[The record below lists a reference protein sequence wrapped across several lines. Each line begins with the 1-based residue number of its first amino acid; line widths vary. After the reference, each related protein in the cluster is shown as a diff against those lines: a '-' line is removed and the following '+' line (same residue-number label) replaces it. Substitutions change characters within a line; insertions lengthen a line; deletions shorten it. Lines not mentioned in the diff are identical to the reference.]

1 MRILLGLYLA
11 LALCACGGSQR
22 QAPAT
27 DAPDAAVA
35 WPTPVG
41 AVGLQRDQRR
51 SDGPLLDVG
60 IAIFDPGIPDDAS
73 THSKLGIFPEIRRV
87 EAQYMPVRLRE
98 TLVESNAW
106 GPVRVLPEPNDTTVL
121 LITGRIE
128 YSDGLRLVLA
138 LKAVDVTGRVWLDR
152 VYQDQS
158 READYPVPL
167 GGDPYQHLYN
177 QFANDLLA
185 ARNALAPQVLRRIPA
200 VAKLRYAESLSPEA
214 FAGFLATDEQG
225 LLTAVRLP
233 ADEDP
238 MMARVQRI
246 QNQEYL
252 FIDTVDEQ
260 YLQLSQ
266 EMGPTY
272 DLWRQ
277 YGREQ
282 AIYKEDYQRR
292 LAARDSQGR
301 RGTFPAMQQTYNAFK
316 WTKIQQQDLHEL
328 AVGFDNEVAPT
339 VLEASGKVFRL
350 NGTLDNQYAQWRDIL
365 KQIFA
370 LETGLPGS

>member
-1 MRILLGLYLA
+1 VRVLIALCLA
-11 LALCACGGSQR
+11 LVLSACSGSQR
-22 QAPAT
+22 QAPV
-27 DAPDAAVA
+27 PDVPDGTVA
-35 WPTPVG
+35 WPAPVG
-41 AVGLQRDQRR
+41 TVALKRNKSPSGV
-51 SDGPLLDVG
+51 PLLDVG
-60 IAIFDPGIPDDAS
+60 IAIFDPGIPEDAS

-87 EAQYMPVRLRE
+87 EAQYMPVRLRD

-138 LKAVDVTGRVWLDR
+138 LKAVDVTGKVWLDR

-158 READYPVPL
+158 READYPVPV

-185 ARNALAPQVLRRIPA
+185 ARNALAPEALRRIPE
-200 VAKLRYAESLSPEA
+200 VAKLRYAESLSPDA

-233 ADEDP
+233 ADGDP

-272 DLWRQ
+272 NLWRQ

-350 NGTLDNQYAQWRDIL
+350 SGTLDNQYAEWRDIL
-365 KQIFA
+365 RQIFA
-370 LETGLPGS
+370 LETGLPSS

>member
-1 MRILLGLYLA
+1 MRVLV
-11 LALCACGGSQR
+11 ALCLTLVLSACGSSQR
-22 QAPAT
+22 QAPV
-27 DAPDAAVA
+27 PDVPDGTVA
-35 WPTPVG
+35 WPAPVG
-41 AVGLQRDQRR
+41 TVTLQRAQPA
-51 SDGPLLDVG
+51 SGVPLLDVG

-87 EAQYMPVRLRE
+87 EAQYMPVRLRD

-106 GPVRVLPEPNDTTVL
+106 GPVRVLPEPNDTSVL

-128 YSDGLRLVLA
+128 YSDGLRLVIA
-138 LKAVDVTGRVWLDR
+138 LKAVDVTGRVWLDQ

-158 READYPVPL
+158 READYPVPV

-185 ARNALAPQVLRRIPA
+185 ARNALAPQALRRIPD

-233 ADEDP
+233 ANDDP

-266 EMGPTY
+266 DMGPTY
-272 DLWRQ
+272 NLWRQ

-350 NGTLDNQYAQWRDIL
+350 SGTLDHQYAEWRNIL

-370 LETGLPGS
+370 LETGLRGS

>member
-1 MRILLGLYLA
+1 MRLLLA
-11 LALCACGGSQR
+11 LLLVLVVSACSSNTK
-22 QAPAT
+22 QAPE
-27 DAPDAAVA
+27 PVAAQGSAA
-35 WPTPVG
+35 WLAPVG
-41 AVGLQRDQRR
+41 EVGLQRSSRR
-51 SDGPLLDVG
+51 SGMPQLDVG
-60 IAIFDPGIPDDAS
+60 IAIFDPGIPDDES
-73 THSKLGIFPEIRRV
+73 THSKRGIFPEIRQA
-87 EAQYMPVRLRE
+87 EAQYMPVKLRE
-98 TLVESNAW
+98 TLVDTDAW

-128 YSDGLRLVLA
+128 HSDGLRLVLA

-152 VYQDQS
+152 IYQDQS
-158 READYPVPL
+158 RQSDYPVRV

-177 QFANDLLA
+177 QFSNDLLA
-185 ARNALAPQVLRRIPA
+185 ALDRLPADALQGIPA
-200 VAKLRYAESLSPEA
+200 VAELRYAASLSPDA
-214 FAGFLATDEQG
+214 FAGFLATDERG
-225 LLTAVRLP
+225 ILKAVRLP
-233 ADEDP
+233 AANDP

-260 YLQLSQ
+260 YIKLSE

-292 LAARDSQGR
+292 LASRESQGR

-350 NGTLDNQYAQWRDIL
+350 SGTLDNQYAEWRDIL
-365 KQIFA
+365 RQIFA
-370 LETGLPGS
+370 LETGLPGA

>member
-1 MRILLGLYLA
+1 MRFSLAILLVLVA
-11 LALCACGGSQR
+11 ACSTNTKPAPEPVAAEGS
-22 QAPAT
+22 
-27 DAPDAAVA
+27 AV
-35 WPTPVG
+35 WPQPVG
-41 AVGLQRDQRR
+41 RVSLQQASGRPNM
-51 SDGPLLDVG
+51 PLLDVG
-60 IAIFDPGIPDDAS
+60 IAIFDPGIPDDES
-73 THSKLGIFPEIRRV
+73 THSKRGIFPEIRRA
-87 EAQYMPVRLRE
+87 EAQYMPVKLRE
-98 TLVESNAW
+98 TLVDSNAW

-128 YSDGLRLVLA
+128 HSDGLRLVLA

-152 VYQDQS
+152 IYQDQS
-158 READYPVPL
+158 RESDYPVGI

-177 QFANDLLA
+177 QFSNDLLA
-185 ARNALAPQVLRRIPA
+185 VLDGLPAQALRGIPA
-200 VAKLRYAESLSPEA
+200 VARLRYAESLSPEA

-225 LLTAVRLP
+225 NLQAVRLP
-233 ADEDP
+233 ADNDP

-246 QNQEYL
+246 QNQEFL

-260 YLQLSQ
+260 YLKLSE

-272 DLWRQ
+272 NLWRQ

-282 AIYKEDYQRR
+282 AIYKEDYQQR
-292 LAARDSQGR
+292 LATRESQGR

-350 NGTLDNQYAQWRDIL
+350 SGTLDNQYAEWRDIL

-370 LETGLPGS
+370 LETGLPEA